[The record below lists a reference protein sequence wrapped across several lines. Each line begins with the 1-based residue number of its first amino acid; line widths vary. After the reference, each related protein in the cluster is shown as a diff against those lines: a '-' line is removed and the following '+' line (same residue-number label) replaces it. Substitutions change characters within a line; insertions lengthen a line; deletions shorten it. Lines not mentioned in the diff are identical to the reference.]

1 MLLQMPEIRI
11 LMQNA
16 GCVISVNHTKGAP
29 IFDISH
35 YGVVGDY
42 KTVIPAL
49 VAEIKNRKV

>member
-1 MLLQMPEIRI
+1 
-11 LMQNA
+11 MQNA

-49 VAEIKNRKV
+49 VEEIRKRKA